1 MIPASNLRCD
11 GCGQPAT
18 AEHTARRLKRL
29 EWTTRYRPV
38 HIGTLFLGA
47 FSPATDS
54 EFLYA
59 EGGTFAGEAG
69 RVVKAARLAADGKS
83 AEATLTEFQRGGFL
97 LTHMLECP
105 LEGAT
110 SDPTTLL
117 LARLGFVAARIRR
130 SLKPKRVA
138 LISGLLE
145 PLVEPLGKTDLGC
158 PIVLDGGKPFG
169 LDDVEY
175 DGPIA
180 ALSQAV
186 ALSAAAR

>member
-11 GCGQPAT
+11 GCGQLAT
-18 AEHTARRLKRL
+18 PEHTAKRLKRL

-69 RVVKAARLAADGKS
+69 RLVKAARLALGGKS
-83 AEATLTEFQRGGFL
+83 AEATLMEFQRGGFL

-117 LARLGFVAARIRR
+117 QARLGFVAARIRR

-138 LISGLLE
+138 LISRLLE
-145 PLVEPLGKTDLGC
+145 PLIEHFGKTDLGC
-158 PIVLDGGKPFG
+158 PIVLDVSKPFG
-169 LDDVEY
+169 LDDAEY

-180 ALSQAV
+180 ALSQALTLLTAV
-186 ALSAAAR
+186 R